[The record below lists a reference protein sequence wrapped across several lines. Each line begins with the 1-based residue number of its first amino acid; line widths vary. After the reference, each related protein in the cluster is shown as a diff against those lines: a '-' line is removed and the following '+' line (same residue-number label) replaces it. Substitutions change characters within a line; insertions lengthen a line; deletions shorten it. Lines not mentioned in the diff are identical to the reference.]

1 MSEREFRDMELR
13 LIEPAFGSKLTN
25 LIIEL
30 DHLRKRRLEG
40 STHPQIF
47 FQVKNIFHMMESI
60 GSARIE
66 GNRTTLAEYI
76 ETKFDRNT
84 KPIPSI
90 REIQNIEAA
99 MLFVEENVKEY
110 SINRAF
116 VSELHKM
123 IVAGLEPPPRGE
135 GDYTP
140 GVTRKS
146 EVKIGQA
153 AHVPPDW
160 IRVDEYMEELFAFI
174 AHEDDPKYD
183 LLKTAIAHH
192 RFVWT
197 HPFTNGNGR
206 TVRLFTYAMLV
217 KMGFNIDE
225 GRILN
230 PTAVFCG
237 DREMYYRMLSRA
249 DDGTESGML
258 EWCEYVL
265 AGLKQE
271 IQKIDLLLDYPYLKN
286 EILLPAI
293 AYSTERKYITEMESK
308 ILKRAIERRVMKAGD
323 VSDLFPNKVSAEVSR
338 QLRKLLDSNL
348 LMPEKVGAR
357 KYLISFSNNFLLRGI
372 IRILG
377 EKGFLPENQ

>member
-1 MSEREFRDMELR
+1 MPEREFQDMELR

-25 LIIEL
+25 VIIEL
-30 DHLRKRRLEG
+30 DHLRKRRLGG

-47 FQVKNIFHMMESI
+47 FQVKKIFHMMESI

-99 MLFVEENVKEY
+99 MSFVEENVKEY

-123 IVAGLEPPPRGE
+123 IVDGLEPPPKGE
-135 GDYTP
+135 GDFTP
-140 GVTRKS
+140 GATRKS

-174 AHEDDPKYD
+174 AHENDPKFD

-192 RFVWT
+192 RFVWI

-230 PTAVFCG
+230 STAIFCG
-237 DREMYYRMLSRA
+237 DREMYYHMLSRA

-258 EWCEYVL
+258 AWCEYIL

-293 AYSTERKYITEMESK
+293 AYSTERKFITEMESK
-308 ILKRAIERRVMKAGD
+308 ILKRAIERRVMKAAD

-357 KYLISFSNNFLLRGI
+357 KYLISFGNNFLLRGI